1 MQRLS
6 MTLDNYRAC
15 IEGRKTQTRRVA
27 KGRVWK
33 DAVCATD
40 PEVQEGEEPGTYRH
54 LLALYA
60 LGPDGYSRQVG
71 NVRPRYSAGEVVG
84 LTLPHWRGYTSRE
97 TWIWDQVTRV
107 HRCIDGTDTTR
118 HLSPA
123 EMGAPLETPGVTG
136 WRHVPAFFMPAWACL
151 HHVEIVGVRPERL
164 QEVTEQDAR
173 AEGCTSVDE
182 FIALW
187 DSINARRG
195 YPWKSNPWVWV
206 YEFRLLER

>member
-6 MTLDNYRAC
+6 MTIDNYRAC
-15 IEGRKTQTRRVA
+15 IEGHKTQTRRVA

-40 PEVQEGEEPGTYRH
+40 PEVQEGEEPGT
-54 LLALYA
+54 LALYA

-71 NVRPRYSAGEVVG
+71 NVRPRYSSGEVVG
-84 LTLPHWRGYTSRE
+84 LTLPHWRVPDELPGGGRDT
-97 TWIWDQVTRV
+97 IWDEVTNDFRPRWPDGDV
-107 HRCIDGTDTTR
+107 RWHR
-118 HLSPA
+118 
-123 EMGAPLETPGVTG
+123 M
-136 WRHVPAFFMPAWACL
+136 PAFLMPLWACL
-151 HHVEIVGVRPERL
+151 HHVEILGVRPERL
-164 QEVTEQDAR
+164 QDVTEQDAR

-195 YPWKSNPWVWV
+195 YPWESNPWVWV